1 MGHRELGRDGL
12 PDDDRSRGAKISH
25 HLRIALRHPAG
36 VQRAAALGWT
46 AFEAL
51 SIAPYHLA
59 YFNLF
64 AGGPAN
70 GHQWLLDSNLDWGQS
85 AKALRRYVAAQGL
98 PVIYVAYNGN
108 SDPWYYGVPYQYVP
122 GSGNLRNAKE
132 RPARMPDGVT
142 RELLAVNVMVLHSL
156 HFSDRTLY
164 NWLLARRPIATP
176 GYSYVVFDVT
186 GESESHGYIAV
197 LCLSFGLVDLAEFE
211 ANRALRYD
219 PRNAL
224 ASEVLKKIAEPPPAS
239 PGGTPTAAGSPDPN
253 GAPR

>member
-1 MGHRELGRDGL
+1 M
-12 PDDDRSRGAKISH
+12 PVAK
-25 HLRIALRHPAG
+25 PAG
-36 VQRAAALGWT
+36 AARWLDRARPALVATALAWT
-46 AFEAL
+46 AVEAAT
-51 SIAPYHLA
+51 IAPYHLA
-59 YFNLF
+59 YFNLL

-70 GHQWLLDSNLDWGQS
+70 GHKWLLDSNLDWGQS
-85 AKALRRYVAAQGL
+85 AKALRRYVAAQGV
-98 PVIYVAYNGN
+98 PMIYLAYNGN

-132 RPARMPDGVT
+132 RSARMPDNVP

-164 NWLLARRPIATP
+164 DWLLARRPIATP
-176 GYSYVVFDVT
+176 GFSYAVFDIT

-224 ASEVLKKIAEPPPAS
+224 AAEVLKKIAEPPAGSPQGAAS
-239 PGGTPTAAGSPDPN
+239 SNGSPDPN
-253 GAPR
+253 GATAVPRRGP